1 MQKPGKDVETLKRF
15 ITMIKKVT
23 GTCLKK
29 LRQMVKIG
37 HFGSSS
43 EKGLFEWSNFF
54 LVQKRMR
61 RTVCIFFGIC
71 CLHPSSKNDHWIFEM
86 LYHHSSPLVAIE
98 LDDVRY
104 SKLHVNTHSNQPQA
118 FTTN

>member
-1 MQKPGKDVETLKRF
+1 
-15 ITMIKKVT
+15 MIKKVT

-86 LYHHSSPLVAIE
+86 FYLSFLSFRCKCELHGRHVPGHGLSPNVLLRWMQQFLPRSRDLCAW
-98 LDDVRY
+98 
-104 SKLHVNTHSNQPQA
+104 TA
-118 FTTN
+118 